1 MRIISGDYGGRNLKT
16 LSGKTTRPTGDK
28 VRAAIFS
35 MIGPFFDGGQVLDLY
50 AGSGG
55 LAIEAVSRGMDKAV
69 LVERNFQAQAV
80 VLNNI
85 NMTKEVDKFILLKMD
100 AHRALQKITESFDL
114 VFLDP
119 PYAQKSIIEDI
130 ENLVNLNLLAK
141 DATIVCET
149 ETSVS
154 LPDKISD
161 FEMIKEKVYGI
172 SKVTI
177 YERGYER
184 GFDE

>member
-1 MRIISGDYGGRNLKT
+1 MRVIAGDYGGRNLKT

-28 VRAAIFS
+28 VRAAMFS

-69 LVERNFQAQAV
+69 LVERDFKAQAIV
-80 VLNNI
+80 FDNI
-85 NMTKEVDKFILLKMD
+85 QMTKETNKFVLLKMD
-100 AHRALQKITESFDL
+100 AQRALQKITEQFDL

-119 PYAQKSIIEDI
+119 PYANESIAEDI
-130 ENLVNLNLLAK
+130 QNLVDLKLLSDEAI
-141 DATIVCET
+141 IVCET
-149 ETSVS
+149 EVSVS
-154 LPDKISD
+154 LASEIAG
-161 FEMIKEKVYGI
+161 FEIIKEKFYGI

-177 YERGYER
+177 YERGC
-184 GFDE
+184 DE